1 MAQFRYKSVTGDG
14 EVVQGRLEAG
24 DQDGAVARL
33 HQMGHLPVRVEAAGG
48 GRLLAALNRD
58 VLPARPAQSGELVTL
73 TRKLATLVKAE
84 LPLDRCLELLT
95 GLTDRKAT
103 RAMVA
108 RLLAALRGGSSLA
121 DALDKEPRTF
131 PNYYRAMVRA
141 GEIGGSLES
150 VLSRLADFLERAQE
164 TRGKLR
170 SALIYPIFLLVTA
183 GVSLAILLTF
193 VIPAF
198 QPMFEDAGTQL
209 PLVTRIVIGFGAFV
223 REAWWMILLALAVA
237 VVGLQLHLG
246 TPAGR
251 LWWHRQV
258 LRLPV
263 VGELWVKGVVA
274 RFARTLGT
282 LLGNGVPLLQALE
295 LVRDVMSNAALA
307 AGVTAV
313 QPDVKAGRGLAA
325 PLSENR
331 LYPALLVQLLKVGEE
346 SGRLEDMLL
355 KLAEIYAQASEETM
369 RRLLALLVPVLTL
382 GLGAL
387 IAFIVSSILFALFSV
402 NELVL

>member
-1 MAQFRYKSVTGDG
+1 
-14 EVVQGRLEAG
+14 
-24 DQDGAVARL
+24 
-33 HQMGHLPVRVEAAGG
+33 
-48 GRLLAALNRD
+48 
-58 VLPARPAQSGELVTL
+58 
-73 TRKLATLVKAE
+73 
-84 LPLDRCLELLT
+84 
-95 GLTDRKAT
+95 
-103 RAMVA
+103 MVG

-121 DALDKEPRTF
+121 DALEKEARTF
-131 PNYYRAMVRA
+131 PAYYRAMVRA

-237 VVGLQLHLG
+237 VVALQLHLG

-263 VGELWVKGVVA
+263 VGELWVKGDVA

-355 KLAEIYAQASEETM
+355 KLAEIYDQESEDTM

>member
-1 MAQFRYKSVTGDG
+1 
-14 EVVQGRLEAG
+14 
-24 DQDGAVARL
+24 
-33 HQMGHLPVRVEAAGG
+33 
-48 GRLLAALNRD
+48 
-58 VLPARPAQSGELVTL
+58 
-73 TRKLATLVKAE
+73 
-84 LPLDRCLELLT
+84 
-95 GLTDRKAT
+95 
-103 RAMVA
+103 
-108 RLLAALRGGSSLA
+108 
-121 DALDKEPRTF
+121 
-131 PNYYRAMVRA
+131 
-141 GEIGGSLES
+141 
-150 VLSRLADFLERAQE
+150 
-164 TRGKLR
+164 
-170 SALIYPIFLLVTA
+170 
-183 GVSLAILLTF
+183 
-193 VIPAF
+193 
-198 QPMFEDAGTQL
+198 
-209 PLVTRIVIGFGAFV
+209 
-223 REAWWMILLALAVA
+223 
-237 VVGLQLHLG
+237 
-246 TPAGR
+246 
-251 LWWHRQV
+251 V

-263 VGELWVKGVVA
+263 VGELWVKGDVA

-295 LVRDVMSNAALA
+295 LVRDDMSNAALA

-355 KLAEIYAQASEETM
+355 KLAEIYDQESEETM